1 MKKVYLLAMLATFYL
16 GANAQ
21 ITTPA
26 SSPAGSVY
34 AKVGLTDVTVE
45 YSRPKVKGRKIFGEG
60 DNFLVPFGKT
70 WRSGANSGTIITTS
84 TDIKV
89 ENKDL
94 PAGEYLLLTIPGKDS
109 WTVIFY
115 KDKAIGGNMSAH
127 KEEDEQLRVTVKPS
141 KLTEAV
147 ENLTFNIAD
156 ISEDNTT
163 AAIELAWANTSVKV
177 GISVNFDETI
187 MAEIEA
193 KTKVNNRNYIQ
204 AANYYFNNDKDL
216 AQALKW
222 IDLYLENNPKQFWNI
237 HTKAKIQAKMGDKK
251 GAKATAKQSLELAK
265 ASEKG
270 DYGYVKKNEDFLKSL

>member
-1 MKKVYLLAMLATFYL
+1 MKKVLLLAILATFYL
-16 GANAQ
+16 GAHAQ

-26 SSPAGSVY
+26 SSPEGSSY
-34 AKVGLTDVTVE
+34 SKVGLTDVTIE
-45 YSRPKVKGRKIFGEG
+45 YSRPKVKDRKIFGEG
-60 DNFLVPFGKT
+60 DDFLVPFGKI

-222 IDLYLENNPKQFWNI
+222 IDIYLENNPKQFWNI

-251 GAKATAKQSLELAK
+251 GAKETAKQSLELAK
-265 ASEKG
+265 ASERG
-270 DYGYVKKNEDFLKSL
+270 DFGYVKKNEEFLKNL